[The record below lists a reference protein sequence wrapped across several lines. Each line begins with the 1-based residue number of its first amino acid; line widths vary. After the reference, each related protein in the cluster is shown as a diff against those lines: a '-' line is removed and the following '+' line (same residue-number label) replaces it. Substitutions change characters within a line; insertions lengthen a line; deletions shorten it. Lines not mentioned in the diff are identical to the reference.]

1 MTNKEI
7 IEKELEFE
15 KAGKLNETVDIPALE
30 LALPV
35 TGQYKYLPDL
45 KTKIGYFFL
54 NLFII
59 KKFTKKVY
67 KNFAM
72 ANTIGRENLKGIKNA
87 VVTSN
92 HTYMFDCL
100 VNKYALKGH
109 KLNII
114 GAPFNNRSDKLGL
127 YMRAGGMLPLSENFT
142 AMKNFNKAIE
152 KKLKT
157 NHYVMFYPEQNMWY
171 LYEKPRNLKDG
182 AYHYAVKYNVPII
195 PIFNTFKVI
204 EERDINGKLPFKSF
218 TVNILKPIYPDKNLS
233 KKENIEML
241 KEANYKAFVECYEKT
256 YNKKLVYEK

>member
-35 TGQYKYLPDL
+35 TGKYKYLPDL

-87 VVTSN
+87 VITSN
-92 HTYMFDCL
+92 HTYMFD
-100 VNKYALKGH
+100 
-109 KLNII
+109 
-114 GAPFNNRSDKLGL
+114 
-127 YMRAGGMLPLSENFT
+127 
-142 AMKNFNKAIE
+142 
-152 KKLKT
+152 
-157 NHYVMFYPEQNMWY
+157 
-171 LYEKPRNLKDG
+171 
-182 AYHYAVKYNVPII
+182 
-195 PIFNTFKVI
+195 
-204 EERDINGKLPFKSF
+204 
-218 TVNILKPIYPDKNLS
+218 
-233 KKENIEML
+233 
-241 KEANYKAFVECYEKT
+241 
-256 YNKKLVYEK
+256 